1 MLFFEMHHVNE
12 GLPITLKNNRDFIC
26 HVTFAPPEIQGIS
39 QANWI
44 PLPNNLN
51 SLPSY
56 TEQTNCDPI
65 IMKITSLW
73 MLFFEMHHVNEG
85 LPITLKKNRDFMSC
99 NFCAPRNSRHIASE
113 LGSATQQPE

>member
-1 MLFFEMHHVNE
+1 MKITSLWVLFFEVHYANE
-12 GLPITLKNNRDFIC
+12 GLPITLKNHRHFIC
-26 HVTFAPPEIQGIS
+26 HVTFAPPEIQGTS

-65 IMKITSLW
+65 IIKITSLW
-73 MLFFEMHHVNEG
+73 MLFFEMHHVNPE
-85 LPITLKKNRDFMSC
+85 KKS
-99 NFCAPRNSRHIASE
+99 
-113 LGSATQQPE
+113 